1 MDVVQLLPH
10 FRARVDVKIVIPPLP
25 KSSQPLVLFG
35 ESQRELTGF
44 PALSP
49 AHSPRDSLLEH
60 LHHFGRKNRPRFA
73 NQKVHVLR
81 HDHVAYERK
90 PVPCSNFVKDL
101 HGKISRSNRSQ
112 QGPSLIATE
121 CDEMQVAA
129 ARDALQI
136 LRHRSE
142 EAPTLCKLRKG

>member
-1 MDVVQLLPH
+1 MDVVQLLLH

-35 ESQRELTGF
+35 KSQRELARL

-49 AHSPRDSLLEH
+49 AHPPRDSLLEH
-60 LHHFGRKNRPRFA
+60 LHHFGWKNRPRFA

-81 HDHVAYERK
+81 HDHVPYERK
-90 PVPCSNFVKDL
+90 PIPRSNFLKNF
-101 HGKISRSNRSQ
+101 HYEISRSHRSQ
-112 QGPSLIATE
+112 QAPSLIATE

-129 ARDALQI
+129 ARDTFQI
-136 LRHRSE
+136 PWHRSE
-142 EAPTLCKLRKG
+142 EAPTLYKLRKG

>member
-1 MDVVQLLPH
+1 MNVVQLLLH
-10 FRARVDVKIVIPPLP
+10 FRARIDVKIVIPPLP

-35 ESQRELTGF
+35 KSQRELARL

-90 PVPCSNFVKDL
+90 PVPCSNFLKNL
-101 HGKISRSNRSQ
+101 HRKISRPNRSQ

-129 ARDALQI
+129 AHDAFQV

>member
-1 MDVVQLLPH
+1 MNVVQLLLH
-10 FRARVDVKIVIPPLP
+10 FRARVHVKIVIPPLP

-35 ESQRELTGF
+35 KSQRELARL

-60 LHHFGRKNRPRFA
+60 LHHFGRKNRRRFA
-73 NQKVHVLR
+73 NQQVHVLR

-90 PVPCSNFVKDL
+90 PVPCSNFLKNL
-101 HGKISRSNRSQ
+101 HRKISRPNRSQ
-112 QGPSLIATE
+112 QGPSLIATK

-129 ARDALQI
+129 ARDAF
-136 LRHRSE
+136 
-142 EAPTLCKLRKG
+142 